1 METLGSLRR
10 TNYCGEVT
18 LAMAGQEMTVC
29 GSIARARDKGGIIFA
44 DLRDTTGIL
53 QLVFDEDTPKDV
65 FAKAESLK
73 SEYVVICR
81 GKLRERAAKTDKI
94 ATGDVELYVS
104 ELRILSEAQTTPFE
118 LRDEINVND
127 DLRLRYRYLDLRRPS
142 MHEPIVLRS
151 KIMQIIR
158 NYFCENHFTE
168 IETPT
173 LIKSTPEGAR
183 DYLVPSRVQPGHF
196 YALPQS
202 PQLYKQILMLSGFDR
217 YFQLAHCYRDE
228 DLRADRQPEFTQVD
242 EEMSFVSED
251 DIMTLN
257 EGLIK
262 RLWKEMLNVDVETP
276 FYRMPW
282 DEAMGRFGSDK
293 PDTRFGLEIQDVTEV
308 FRGTEFKPF
317 AAVLEAGGTIRAIN
331 AKGLADKLS
340 RKNIDKLGEVAKTYG
355 AKGLAYSRLT
365 ADGTSSS
372 FEKFLTDAEK
382 AALYAALNAETGDVL
397 LLVSDTDWVKACTAL
412 GQVRLDIARKHGLID
427 PDKFNFLWVVDFPL
441 FEYSEQEGRW
451 MAMHHPFTLP
461 KAEDLDKVESDPGA
475 CHAVA
480 YDIVLNGVEMGGG
493 SMRIN
498 DPALQDRMFHALGFT
513 EEKARESFGFLM
525 DAYKFGA
532 PPHGGMAYGLDR
544 MVMLMLKKDSIRDVI
559 AFPKVQ
565 NAGEPMSGAPDVVDE
580 QQLKVLERLRKDAL
594 DAGVQRFFRLVDGY
608 KDTDFRHGVSLV
620 VDAGQVNEAA
630 HEVVRALRVPAGD
643 TALGGEGHLAE
654 LDAAVIER
662 VQVDAHGS
670 VALAQRAGNVQHFF
684 KVRRAGQIGV
694 QFQRHIDVEGQLVP
708 VGIQKEHPFLLV
720 GIALLN
726 MQNNFRLAVEAEN
739 FVIVEV
745 AAVVFDELFSDDAR
759 LYVDVLHI
767 QPAHQVAVVQ
777 LKPALDLPLGVRLIE
792 LGFILHGD
800 VPARAVVDLQHE
812 LVRQLVE
819 VDVVKAIPDAQQRD
833 KVFLADFLL
842 DPLAHGI
849 LVNEGIDILE
859 PAVQLEPL
867 GLLAEG
873 LGVFEVE
880 RCVSVVCLLKPF
892 FQRLGVVLFLQA
904 GPVGVFLVGDLVIF
918 RVGIQIFGADG
929 RAVVGKVR
937 QRLFRMAGQ
946 PGHGAANLVRRRAV
960 DGLQLML

>member
-10 TNYCGEVT
+10 TNYCGEVS

-73 SEYVVICR
+73 SEYVIICR

-94 ATGDVELYVS
+94 STGDVELYVT

-127 DLRLRYRYLDLRRPS
+127 DCLRYRYLDLRRPS

-308 FRGTEFKPF
+308 FKGTEFKPF

-580 QQLKVLERLRKDAL
+580 QQLKDL
-594 DAGVQRFFRLVDGY
+594 
-608 KDTDFRHGVSLV
+608 S
-620 VDAGQVNEAA
+620 
-630 HEVVRALRVPAGD
+630 
-643 TALGGEGHLAE
+643 
-654 LDAAVIER
+654 
-662 VQVDAHGS
+662 
-670 VALAQRAGNVQHFF
+670 
-684 KVRRAGQIGV
+684 
-694 QFQRHIDVEGQLVP
+694 
-708 VGIQKEHPFLLV
+708 
-720 GIALLN
+720 IALT
-726 MQNNFRLAVEAEN
+726 
-739 FVIVEV
+739 
-745 AAVVFDELFSDDAR
+745 
-759 LYVDVLHI
+759 
-767 QPAHQVAVVQ
+767 
-777 LKPALDLPLGVRLIE
+777 LKD
-792 LGFILHGD
+792 
-800 VPARAVVDLQHE
+800 
-812 LVRQLVE
+812 
-819 VDVVKAIPDAQQRD
+819 
-833 KVFLADFLL
+833 
-842 DPLAHGI
+842 
-849 LVNEGIDILE
+849 
-859 PAVQLEPL
+859 
-867 GLLAEG
+867 
-873 LGVFEVE
+873 
-880 RCVSVVCLLKPF
+880 
-892 FQRLGVVLFLQA
+892 
-904 GPVGVFLVGDLVIF
+904 
-918 RVGIQIFGADG
+918 
-929 RAVVGKVR
+929 
-937 QRLFRMAGQ
+937 
-946 PGHGAANLVRRRAV
+946 
-960 DGLQLML
+960 

>member
-355 AKGLAYSRLT
+355 AKGLAYLAINEIQKLAAADLSLT
-365 ADGTSSS
+365 LVLVVVAAI
-372 FEKFLTDAEK
+372 FFIAFWNIEKKKSAPMVSTRYLKQRRTW
-382 AALYAALNAETGDVL
+382 GL
-397 LLVSDTDWVKACTAL
+397 LLTTLLTMTGVFAIMNGVVPAIAQDPAMGVDMGADIVSFATLTPYAL
-412 GQVRLDIARKHGLID
+412 LGLAFGPVAGVLASKFGYHKVLRGGLI
-427 PDKFNFLWVVDFPL
+427 VSIIGAL
-441 FEYSEQEGRW
+441 FGIFVSNC
-451 MAMHHPFTLP
+451 AS
-461 KAEDLDKVESDPGA
+461 V
-475 CHAVA
+475 
-480 YDIVLNGVEMGGG
+480 
-493 SMRIN
+493 
-498 DPALQDRMFHALGFT
+498 
-513 EEKARESFGFLM
+513 
-525 DAYKFGA
+525 
-532 PPHGGMAYGLDR
+532 
-544 MVMLMLKKDSIRDVI
+544 
-559 AFPKVQ
+559 
-565 NAGEPMSGAPDVVDE
+565 
-580 QQLKVLERLRKDAL
+580 
-594 DAGVQRFFRLVDGY
+594 
-608 KDTDFRHGVSLV
+608 VSLV
-620 VDAGQVNEAA
+620 VISVILGIAYAGTANIMLNGLGIVLSPKDNPGYLPGMNAGAFNLGAGLSFAILYAA
-630 HEVVRALRVPAGD
+630 MDTVTATSGAAAGY
-643 TALGGEGHLAE
+643 
-654 LDAAVIER
+654 AASMIAGAILLV
-662 VQVDAHGS
+662 A
-670 VALAQRAGNVQHFF
+670 ALAVSFL
-684 KVRRAGQIGV
+684 I
-694 QFQRHIDVEGQLVP
+694 P
-708 VGIQKEHPFLLV
+708 KES
-720 GIALLN
+720 
-726 MQNNFRLAVEAEN
+726 EADN
-739 FVIVEV
+739 
-745 AAVVFDELFSDDAR
+745 S
-759 LYVDVLHI
+759 
-767 QPAHQVAVVQ
+767 
-777 LKPALDLPLGVRLIE
+777 
-792 LGFILHGD
+792 
-800 VPARAVVDLQHE
+800 
-812 LVRQLVE
+812 
-819 VDVVKAIPDAQQRD
+819 
-833 KVFLADFLL
+833 
-842 DPLAHGI
+842 
-849 LVNEGIDILE
+849 
-859 PAVQLEPL
+859 
-867 GLLAEG
+867 
-873 LGVFEVE
+873 
-880 RCVSVVCLLKPF
+880 
-892 FQRLGVVLFLQA
+892 
-904 GPVGVFLVGDLVIF
+904 
-918 RVGIQIFGADG
+918 
-929 RAVVGKVR
+929 
-937 QRLFRMAGQ
+937 
-946 PGHGAANLVRRRAV
+946 
-960 DGLQLML
+960 

>member
-1 METLGSLRR
+1 MLRTHNIGTLGTDLVGQ
-10 TNYCGEVT
+10 TVT
-18 LAMAGQEMTVC
+18 LTGWVD
-29 GSIARARDKGGIIFA
+29 RRRDHGGVAFI
-44 DLRDTTGIL
+44 DLRDASGIAQVVVRDERVAHELRSEFVLKVTGEVCARPEGNENPHL
-53 QLVFDEDTPKDV
+53 
-65 FAKAESLK
+65 
-73 SEYVVICR
+73 
-81 GKLRERAAKTDKI
+81 
-94 ATGDVELYVS
+94 ATGAIEVMGDDIEILNTSAPLPFQVS
-104 ELRILSEAQTTPFE
+104 SNAEDSG
-118 LRDEINVND
+118 NVGEET
-127 DLRLRYRYLDLRRPS
+127 RLKYRYLDLRR
-142 MHEPIVLRS
+142 EPEQYAIRLRS
-151 KIMQIIR
+151 KVSR
-158 NYFCENHFTE
+158 AAREALYARDFVE

-217 YFQLAHCYRDE
+217 YFQIARCYRDE

-251 DIMTLN
+251 DIMTIN

-262 RLWKEMLNVDVETP
+262 RLWKEMLNIDVQTP
-276 FYRMPW
+276 FVRMPW

-308 FRGTEFKPF
+308 FKGTEFKPF

-382 AALYAALNAETGDVL
+382 TALYAALNAETGDVL
-397 LLVSDTDWVKACTAL
+397 LLVSDTDWVKVCTAL

-580 QQLKVLERLRKDAL
+580 QQLKDL
-594 DAGVQRFFRLVDGY
+594 
-608 KDTDFRHGVSLV
+608 S
-620 VDAGQVNEAA
+620 
-630 HEVVRALRVPAGD
+630 
-643 TALGGEGHLAE
+643 
-654 LDAAVIER
+654 
-662 VQVDAHGS
+662 
-670 VALAQRAGNVQHFF
+670 
-684 KVRRAGQIGV
+684 
-694 QFQRHIDVEGQLVP
+694 
-708 VGIQKEHPFLLV
+708 
-720 GIALLN
+720 IALT
-726 MQNNFRLAVEAEN
+726 
-739 FVIVEV
+739 
-745 AAVVFDELFSDDAR
+745 
-759 LYVDVLHI
+759 
-767 QPAHQVAVVQ
+767 
-777 LKPALDLPLGVRLIE
+777 LKD
-792 LGFILHGD
+792 
-800 VPARAVVDLQHE
+800 
-812 LVRQLVE
+812 
-819 VDVVKAIPDAQQRD
+819 
-833 KVFLADFLL
+833 
-842 DPLAHGI
+842 
-849 LVNEGIDILE
+849 
-859 PAVQLEPL
+859 
-867 GLLAEG
+867 
-873 LGVFEVE
+873 
-880 RCVSVVCLLKPF
+880 
-892 FQRLGVVLFLQA
+892 
-904 GPVGVFLVGDLVIF
+904 
-918 RVGIQIFGADG
+918 
-929 RAVVGKVR
+929 
-937 QRLFRMAGQ
+937 
-946 PGHGAANLVRRRAV
+946 
-960 DGLQLML
+960 